1 MSGDPRECRKY
12 AWRCAEL
19 AHSARAP
26 ELKQTL
32 IELSKTW
39 LNLAIELERTHAL
52 LAMDDPPPPVVPGKR

>member
-32 IELSKTW
+32 IELSRTW
-39 LNLAIELERTHAL
+39 TKLAIEIERAHGILDTEE
-52 LAMDDPPPPVVPGKR
+52 PPPVVPHER